1 LKTRGRDVPVALGEE
16 LIEHYLDA
24 FPELDEGAFR
34 ISYAVIGAQRSTRII
49 GTFSRLKLR
58 DSKPGYLAHIPA
70 SGGGSGRTQA
80 PGAGADRQMVR
91 PAHPARPA
99 HRASGA
105 RRMSLIRVPDR
116 AMVLAAGKGVRL
128 RPLTLTKPKPL
139 VPVDGRPMLD
149 MVLDRLAEI
158 GVEEAVVNTHHL
170 GHMIEGHLRPRER
183 PRNPHLARRGA
194 AGNRRRREEGSA
206 DFWANAVLRSK
217 WRCSV
222 ARRQDAY
229 PVAPR
234 RSLDDAIMDALLLLQ
249 PTASAIGYEGNGDF
263 VMDQLGRLRRRR
275 EGEIAPFLFAG
286 LQILK
291 PSLFTDTPEGPFS
304 LNLLYDRA
312 LSGGRLYGLRHDGS
326 WYHVGTPEDL
336 QRVEAALRP
345 GSEQVF

>member
-1 LKTRGRDVPVALGEE
+1 
-16 LIEHYLDA
+16 
-24 FPELDEGAFR
+24 
-34 ISYAVIGAQRSTRII
+34 
-49 GTFSRLKLR
+49 
-58 DSKPGYLAHIPA
+58 
-70 SGGGSGRTQA
+70 
-80 PGAGADRQMVR
+80 
-91 PAHPARPA
+91 
-99 HRASGA
+99 
-105 RRMSLIRVPDR
+105 MSLIRVPDR
-116 AMVLAAGKGVRL
+116 AMVLAAGKGLRL
-128 RPLTLTKPKPL
+128 RPITLNKPKPL

-149 MVLDRLAEI
+149 MVLDRLAGI

-183 PRNPHLARRGA
+183 PRIRIS
-194 AGNRRRREEGSA
+194 REE
-206 DFWANAVLRSK
+206 VLLETGGGVKKALPFLGERPFFVLNGDIV
-217 WRCSV
+217 WRDGKTPTLLRL
-222 ARRQDAY
+222 AEAW
-229 PVAPR
+229 
-234 RSLDDAIMDALLLLQ
+234 DDAIMDALLLLQ